1 MGFDGAAVLAVFVL
15 AAFAGFAGA
24 LLGMGGGAI
33 LTPLLTAGMGYPIR
47 SVIGASVVSVIATS
61 SGAAAAYVR
70 DRLTH
75 LRIAMFLELA
85 TASGA
90 LAGAYLSQHLP
101 VRWLYWLFAG
111 LLGYSAV
118 SMFQRRYLETGSALP
133 ESPLGR
139 RLQLEGTYFDPALGR
154 AVPFRAGRVGWGFAV
169 MLAAG
174 SLGGALGISAGVFKV
189 LGLDLVMGLP
199 IKVSTA
205 TSNFM
210 VGVTGAAAAGVY
222 LARGEVDP
230 ALAGPVA
237 LGVLAGAFVG
247 SRVLPR
253 LRGRAIRYLFVPLL
267 GYLALEMLRK
277 GAGL

>member
-1 MGFDGAAVLAVFVL
+1 MPFDLQSFLVVFL
-15 AAFAGFAGA
+15 LSLFAGFAGA

-33 LTPLLTAGMGYPIR
+33 VTPLLTAGLGYPIR

-70 DRLTH
+70 DHLTN

-90 LAGAYLSQHLP
+90 IAGAYLSGLLP
-101 VRWLYWLFAG
+101 ARWLYWMFAA

-118 SMFQRRYLETGSALP
+118 SMFQRRHLEGETRVP
-133 ESPLGR
+133 DSPLAR
-139 RLQLEGTYFDPALGR
+139 RLRLEGSYYDGALKRTVTY
-154 AVPFRAGRVGWGFAV
+154 RAGRVGPGFAI
-169 MLAAG
+169 MFGAG

-189 LGLDLVMGLP
+189 LGLDLIMGLP
-199 IKVSTA
+199 IKVSTT

-222 LARGEVDP
+222 LSRGDVDP
-230 ALAGPVA
+230 ALAAPVA
-237 LGVLAGAFVG
+237 LGVLGGAFLG
-247 SRVLPR
+247 SRLLPR
-253 LRGRAIRYLFVPLL
+253 MRGRVIRYLFMPLL
-267 GYLALEMLRK
+267 AYLAMEMARK
-277 GAGL
+277 GAAL